1 MGVASGEVERWQERW
16 ERRRRSWVRGE
27 GVIGEVM
34 GCEAVSFVRGGVCG
48 SDGLEGAVGVG
59 VTIHSGGVEEV
70 RVASEMSRLWMRV
83 LAMERVSSS
92 ARRRGEE
99 LGSV

>member
-1 MGVASGEVERWQERW
+1 MDSGEVGRWQERW

-27 GVIGEVM
+27 GVMGELV
-34 GCEAVSFVRGGVCG
+34 GWEAESLVRGGVCG
-48 SDGLEGAVGVG
+48 DEGSVAALWVGV
-59 VTIHSGGVEEV
+59 IIQSRGVEEV
-70 RVASEMSRLWMRV
+70 RVFSEMSRLWVRV
-83 LAMERVSSS
+83 LEMGRLSSS

>member
-1 MGVASGEVERWQERW
+1 MDSGELERWQERW

-27 GVIGEVM
+27 GVMGE
-34 GCEAVSFVRGGVCG
+34 GAGWEAESLVRGGVCG
-48 SDGLEGAVGVG
+48 KEGSVGASRLG
-59 VTIHSGGVEEV
+59 VIIQSRGVEEV
-70 RVASEMSRLWMRV
+70 RVVSEMSRLWVRV
-83 LAMERVSSS
+83 LEMRRLSSS

>member
-1 MGVASGEVERWQERW
+1 MDSGEVERW

-27 GVIGEVM
+27 GVMGEGV
-34 GCEAVSFVRGGVCG
+34 GWEAESLVRGGVCG
-48 SDGLEGAVGVG
+48 SDGSEGAGGVG
-59 VTIHSGGVEEV
+59 VVIQSWGVEEV
-70 RVASEMSRLWMRV
+70 RVVSEMSRLWVRV
-83 LAMERVSSS
+83 LEMGRVSSS

>member
-1 MGVASGEVERWQERW
+1 VDSGEVERW

-27 GVIGEVM
+27 GVMGEVV
-34 GCEAVSFVRGGVCG
+34 GWEAESLVRGGVCG
-48 SDGLEGAVGVG
+48 RDGSEGAVVVG
-59 VTIHSGGVEEV
+59 VVSQSRGVEEV
-70 RVASEMSRLWMRV
+70 RVVSEMSRLWARV
-83 LAMERVSSS
+83 LEMGRVSSS

>member
-1 MGVASGEVERWQERW
+1 MDSGELERWQERW

-27 GVIGEVM
+27 GVMGE
-34 GCEAVSFVRGGVCG
+34 GAGWEAESLVRGGVCG
-48 SDGLEGAVGVG
+48 AFRLGVS
-59 VTIHSGGVEEV
+59 IQSRGVEEV
-70 RVASEMSRLWMRV
+70 RVVSEMSRLWVRV
-83 LAMERVSSS
+83 LEMRRLSSS